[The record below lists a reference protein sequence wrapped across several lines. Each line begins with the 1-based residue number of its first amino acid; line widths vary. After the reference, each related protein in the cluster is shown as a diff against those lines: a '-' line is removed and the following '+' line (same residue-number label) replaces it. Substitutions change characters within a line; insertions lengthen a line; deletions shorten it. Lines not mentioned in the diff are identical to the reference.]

1 MTELAVDEAG
11 VLVVPELALL
21 AFREALNR
29 GAGRRTVVEN
39 GKQHFVNAG
48 GLYLTAITFER
59 TRGDASPANFN
70 AQIAFETDVRP
81 YVFSA
86 DEIARVLQL
95 FGGRLSGIRYPY
107 GEQVHQVTVELDGTT
122 GFDME

>member
-1 MTELAVDEAG
+1 MTEMASGETG

-29 GAGRRTVVEN
+29 GADRRTVVEN
-39 GKQHFVNAG
+39 GKQHFINAG

-59 TRGDASPANFN
+59 ARGDASPANFN
-70 AQIAFETDVRP
+70 AQITFETDVRP

-95 FGGRLSGIRYPY
+95 FGGRLSGIRYQY
-107 GEQVHQVTVELDGTT
+107 GDHAHRVTVELDDAT